1 MNSVAVPD
9 CPGCRALQAQLDAQ
23 AEVLAALRQEVA
35 ELRARLERDSSDS
48 SKPPASGHPHAAPKY
63 PKAGKR
69 TGRKRGGQPG
79 HPGTTRAVV
88 PLEETTAV
96 VACVPMT
103 CGYCAQELPAEAAV
117 TEPAPLR
124 EQVWELPPLQW
135 EITEYQ
141 RHARTCRRCGR
152 RTWGERP
159 REAPEGCLGFRAQA
173 ALALLTGGVQL
184 SRRAALT
191 LTQELLGLRLS
202 LGTLSR
208 VEATLTAALAEPYA
222 EVARAVAAAP
232 VVYCDESPWREP
244 GQKPWLWSASTG
256 DCSAAGSP
264 GASLFRIAST
274 RDTAAFRALLAPN
287 PRQIK
292 VTDRYAV
299 YVHALTEMEHGI
311 CWAHLA
317 REFLYWSTRLGEAGT
332 VGRWLVAETEKLFAH
347 WHLFRSGAL
356 DRATLAR
363 RLEPVRAAVRTA
375 LRWGAGRQIPQLSG
389 LCKNLLARE
398 ETLWTFVRVEGVE
411 PTNNTAERAVRPGVL
426 WRKSSLF
433 TQSERGREYVARMLT
448 ARTTLRRHGG
458 NLLEF
463 LTEALRRHRAG
474 ESPPRL
480 LPAGT

>member
-9 CPGCRALQAQLDAQ
+9 CPGCVALQAQLDAQ
-23 AEVLAALRQEVA
+23 AEVLAALRQEIA
-35 ELRARLERDSSDS
+35 ALQARLDRDSSDS
-48 SKPPASGHPHAAPKY
+48 SKPPASGHPHATPKH
-63 PKAGKR
+63 PKSPGKK

-79 HPGTTRAVV
+79 HPGTTRALV
-88 PLEETTAV
+88 PLEATTAV
-96 VACVPMT
+96 VPCVPTT
-103 CGYCAQELPAEAAV
+103 CCCCAEELPTEAAA
-117 TEPAPLR
+117 TDPEPLR

-141 RHARTCRRCGR
+141 RHARTCHRCGR

-159 REAPEGCLGFRAQA
+159 QEAPEGCLGFRAQA

-184 SRRAALT
+184 SRRSALT
-191 LTQELLGLRLS
+191 LAQELLGLRLS

-208 VEATLTAALAEPYA
+208 VEATLTAALAGPYA

-256 DCSAAGSP
+256 DRP
-264 GASLFRIAST
+264 GASLFRIAASRAT
-274 RDTAAFRALLAPN
+274 EAFRALLAPN
-287 PRQIK
+287 PKQIK

-299 YVHALTEMEHGI
+299 YVHALTEAEHGV

-317 REFLYWSTRLGEAGT
+317 REFLHWSTRLGEAGT
-332 VGRWLVAETEKLFAH
+332 VGRWLVAETEKLFGH
-347 WHLFRSGAL
+347 WHTFREGRI
-356 DRATLAR
+356 DRATLTE
-363 RLEPVRAAVRTA
+363 RLEPVRWAVHTA
-375 LRWGAGRQIPQLSG
+375 LRWGAGRRIPQLSG

-448 ARTTLRRHGG
+448 VRTTLRRHGG

-463 LTEALRRHRAG
+463 LTEALGQHQAG
-474 ESPPRL
+474 EPPPRL
-480 LPAGT
+480 LPAGA